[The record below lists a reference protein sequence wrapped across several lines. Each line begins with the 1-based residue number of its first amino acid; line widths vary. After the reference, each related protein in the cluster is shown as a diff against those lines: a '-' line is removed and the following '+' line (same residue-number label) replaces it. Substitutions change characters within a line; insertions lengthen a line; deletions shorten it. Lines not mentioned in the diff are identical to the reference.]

1 MDTSNKV
8 REYTKK
14 LSEIGQE
21 HIFDFYS
28 ELSEADQEA
37 FLRQIETIDFSEV
50 KSQIDRLVL
59 ANEKDADFHWD
70 ALKPA
75 DYIPLPENGGDFAL
89 WEQAK
94 ATGEKAIKDGRV
106 AAFTVAGGQGTR
118 LGYDGPKGTFPVTP
132 LSGKSLFEVF
142 ADKITR
148 ASERYGVVI
157 PWFIM
162 TSEINHQATIDA
174 FEANQYFGMPKE
186 SLFLFSQALFPAVD
200 INGKMLLQK
209 KGQLVMTPNGH
220 GGSLRAL
227 VDSGA
232 SEKMRSK
239 GIDILSY
246 FQVDNPLVPCID
258 PAFIGFH
265 VLNQSELSSKMIP
278 KAFPLEKVG
287 MFCQYEGRNLV
298 VEYSDMPK
306 AMQELLDEEGGILF
320 RSGSVAIH
328 LFDRDFI
335 ERVGSPS
342 SLEMLPYHKALKK
355 IPFIDASGLQQ
366 VPKNSNGVK
375 FEMFVFDAI
384 SKAKNPVI
392 IEGLRNDNFSPVK
405 NAEGMDSPESCRN
418 DLQKQAIRWLSAT
431 NEQLVLNNEGNGAK
445 DFTFEI
451 NYRFAMDKDDFINQW
466 VSFDNKPIIESGTII
481 E

>member
-1 MDTSNKV
+1 MVTPNNLSEIKQ
-8 REYTKK
+8 K
-14 LSEIGQE
+14 LSKIGQE

-28 ELSEADQEA
+28 ELSEVEQAA
-37 FLRQIETIDFSEV
+37 FLRQIQSIDIDEFKAQV
-50 KSQIDRLVL
+50 DRLVL
-59 ANEKDADFHWD
+59 SNEKEAEFNWD
-70 ALKPA
+70 NLKPA
-75 DYIPLPENGGDFAL
+75 DYIPLPENGGDSAL
-89 WEQAK
+89 WDKAK
-94 ATGEKAIKDGRV
+94 AIGETVIKEGRV

-118 LGYDGPKGTFPVTP
+118 LGYDGPKGTYSVTS
-132 LSGKSLFEVF
+132 LSDKSLFEVF
-142 ADKITR
+142 ANKIAR
-148 ASERYGVVI
+148 ASERYGVLI

-162 TSEINHQATIDA
+162 TSEINHQATIEA
-174 FEANQYFGMPKE
+174 FEANEYFGMPKE
-186 SLFLFSQALFPAVD
+186 SLFFFSQALFPAVD
-200 INGKMLLQK
+200 LDGKMLLEE

-227 VDSGA
+227 VESGA
-232 SEKMRSK
+232 IEKMRSE
-239 GIDILSY
+239 GIDVLSY

-278 KAFPLEKVG
+278 KAYPLEKVG
-287 MFCQYEGRNLV
+287 MFCKYEGQNLV
-298 VEYSDMPK
+298 VEYSDMPD
-306 AMQELLDEEGGILF
+306 AMQELSDEEGGILF

-342 SLEMLPYHKALKK
+342 SEDKLPYHKALKK
-355 IPFIDASGLQQ
+355 IPFINRSGVKEL
-366 VPKNSNGVK
+366 PKNANGVK
-375 FEMFVFDAI
+375 FEMFVFDAL

-405 NAEGMDSPESCRN
+405 NAEGVDSPETCRN
-418 DLQKQAIRWLSAT
+418 DQLKQATRWLSAT
-431 NEQLVLNNEGNGAK
+431 GIDFKGNEAK

-466 VSFDNKPIIESGTII
+466 NSLVDKPTIESGTII

>member
-1 MDTSNKV
+1 MVSSNKLN
-8 REYTKK
+8 EIKEK
-14 LSEIGQE
+14 LSNIGQG

-28 ELSEADQEA
+28 ELSEAEQEA
-37 FLRQIETIDFSEV
+37 FLTQLESIDLNEFKTQV
-50 KSQIDRLVL
+50 DRLVL
-59 ANEKDADFHWD
+59 ANVKEADFDWN

-75 DYIPLPENGGDFAL
+75 DYIPLPENNGDTAL
-89 WEQAK
+89 WNRAK
-94 ATGEKAIKDGRV
+94 VVGERVIKEGRV

-132 LSGKSLFEVF
+132 LSEKSLFEVF
-142 ADKITR
+142 ANKITR
-148 ASERYGVVI
+148 ASERYGVRI

-162 TSEINHQATIDA
+162 TSEMNHKATIEA

-186 SLFLFSQALFPAVD
+186 SLFFFSQALFPAVD
-200 INGKMLLQK
+200 LSGKMLLED
-209 KGQLVMTPNGH
+209 KGRLVMTPNGH

-232 SEKMRSK
+232 IEKMHSE

-278 KAFPLEKVG
+278 KAYPLEKVG
-287 MFCQYEGRNLV
+287 MFCQYKGSNLV

-306 AMQELLDEEGGILF
+306 AMQELTDEAGGILF

-335 ERVGSPS
+335 ERVGSTS
-342 SLEMLPYHKALKK
+342 STDKLPYHKALKK
-355 IPFIDASGLQQ
+355 IPFINTSGIQE
-366 VPKNSNGVK
+366 VPKETNGVK
-375 FEMFVFDAI
+375 FEMFVFDAL

-405 NAEGMDSPESCRN
+405 NADGIDSLESCQN
-418 DLQKQAIRWLSAT
+418 DLLKQAIRWLDSSGVELGS
-431 NEQLVLNNEGNGAK
+431 NFEGDEAK

-451 NYRFAMDKDDFINQW
+451 NYRFAMDKDDFIHQW
-466 VSFDNKPIIESGTII
+466 NSLVNKPTIESGTII

>member
-1 MDTSNKV
+1 MVTPNQVSEIKG
-8 REYTKK
+8 K
-14 LSEIGQE
+14 LMEIGQE

-28 ELSEADQEA
+28 ELCESEQEA
-37 FLRQIETIDFSEV
+37 FVRQIQSIDFNEFKAQV
-50 KSQIDRLVL
+50 DRLVL
-59 ANEKDADFHWD
+59 TNEKDADFNWD

-75 DYIPLPENGGDFAL
+75 DYIPLPENGGDSAL
-89 WEQAK
+89 WDQAK
-94 ATGEKAIKDGRV
+94 SIGEKAIKEGRV

-118 LGYDGPKGTFPVTP
+118 LGYDGPKGTFAVTS
-132 LSGKSLFEVF
+132 LSDKSLFEVF
-142 ADKITR
+142 ANKITR
-148 ASERYGVVI
+148 ASERYGVLI

-162 TSEINHQATIDA
+162 TSEINHKATIEA
-174 FEANQYFGMPKE
+174 FETNEYYGMPKE
-186 SLFLFSQALFPAVD
+186 SLFFFSQALFPAVD
-200 INGKMLLQK
+200 LNGKMLLEE

-232 SEKMRSK
+232 IEKMRSE
-239 GIDILSY
+239 GIDVLSY

-278 KAFPLEKVG
+278 KAYPLEKVG
-287 MFCQYEGRNLV
+287 MFCQYEGNNLV
-298 VEYSDMPK
+298 IEYSDMPE
-306 AMQELLDEEGGILF
+306 AMQELSDEEGGILF

-342 SLEMLPYHKALKK
+342 SVDKLPYHKALKK
-355 IPFIDASGLQQ
+355 IPFINRSG
-366 VPKNSNGVK
+366 VKESPKNANGVK
-375 FEMFVFDAI
+375 FEMFVFDAL

-405 NAEGMDSPESCRN
+405 NAEGVDSHETCCN
-418 DLQKQAIRWLSAT
+418 DQLKQAIRWLSAT
-431 NEQLVLNNEGNGAK
+431 GEELGLDPEGDGAK
-445 DFTFEI
+445 EFTFEI

-466 VSFDNKPIIESGTII
+466 NSLDSKPTIESGTII